1 MRYIF
6 IFIMMSVSLLAQEQ
20 VDPLYVQQTKNDPQY
35 GANIRKAEQVLNQN
49 ILKVNESLVDYSNI
63 LFLKMSSLPHRTLV
77 SKGTA

>member
-35 GANIRKAEQVLNQN
+35 GANNRKAEQVLKQ
-49 ILKVNESLVDYSNI
+49 KYVKY
-63 LFLKMSSLPHRTLV
+63 
-77 SKGTA
+77 